1 MRSVIAIVLLGI
13 FFTSPLLT
21 GAVRAADDEPP
32 DKVLLVIDDGE
43 KIEVFSSSI
52 ARWISVDLRMNERV
66 IATNQEG
73 LSAVAVT
80 NFRVL
85 GFSDITGRW
94 SEVPLEL
101 HENYYRL
108 KVSDYVKTVV
118 TDQRALAF
126 NVRTGQWI
134 STRLD

>member
-1 MRSVIAIVLLGI
+1 MRSVIVIILLGMVL
-13 FFTSPLLT
+13 FSPLVT
-21 GAVRAADDEPP
+21 GGVRAADDEPP
-32 DKVLLVIDDGE
+32 DKVLLVIDDSE

-52 ARWISVDLRMNERV
+52 AGWISVELKMNERV

-73 LSAVAVT
+73 VSAIAVT
-80 NFRVL
+80 NFRAL

-94 SEVPLEL
+94 SEIPLEL

-118 TDQRALAF
+118 TDKRALAF